1 MTSTAISS
9 TVQPPRDIAA
19 PMKAYAFERSLGI
32 PPAEA
37 CRRAGGKVEN
47 GQATK
52 WEANPRVKAWVAYY
66 RSLGNDEAMLAAKR
80 SRIEE
85 RLALAAFGNIFD
97 FATTT
102 EPTAP
107 QDWSFHDKERFHALP
122 PETQKFILTQL
133 HEMKGLR
140 IDWERVLESP
150 YGAIISGFKFDKD
163 TGHLVDFERDS
174 ALQAL
179 SQLRDMHGFK
189 APAKTEMAGPGGGPM
204 QFTDVTPADRVRALV
219 ALVAKAEQSGAKV

>member
-1 MTSTAISS
+1 MTEIATI
-9 TVQPPRDIAA
+9 QPPRAIGPA
-19 PMKAYAFERSLGI
+19 PKAYAFERSLGI

-52 WEANPRVKAWVAYY
+52 WEANPRVKAWVGYY

-107 QDWSFHDKERFHALP
+107 SDWGFHDKDRFYALP
-122 PETQKFILTQL
+122 PETQKFILAQL
-133 HEMKGLR
+133 MEMKGLR

-163 TGHLVDFERDS
+163 TGHLVDFERDN

-189 APAKTEMAGPGGGPM
+189 APARTEFAGPGGGAIP
-204 QFTDVTPADRVRALV
+204 FADVTLADRVRALV
-219 ALVAKAEQSGAKV
+219 ALMSKTKAEKAEA